1 MTLAHLADASMFE
14 LFRAEAEDQ
23 TRVLNSGLLGLERT
37 PGAAEHLE
45 ACMRAAHSLKG
56 AARIIG
62 FSAGVRVA
70 HSIEDAI
77 VRSREAERPLEP
89 ARIDQLLRGSDL
101 LRRMAALPD
110 AELQPGG
117 TALSAE
123 VLAFQQALDAA
134 PTADVQ
140 TPAARTD
147 VTARHTDATSLR
159 ADALAPQGPAP
170 QATALQRTTS
180 SSPDPAAPPSASAAE
195 QADLQPQGAPAPRA
209 ERARSDDRILRVSA
223 DNLDTMMRLAGEA
236 LVEARRLKQ
245 GIDLAHR
252 LYQAALACRMRPFGD
267 GTHGFT
273 RMVRDIAR
281 DLGKEARLEI
291 IGLDTP
297 VDREILDLLEAPLG
311 HLIRNAVDH
320 GIEAPADRLA
330 AGKPAEGVVRLEARH
345 GSGQLIVSVAD
356 DGGGVPLDAL
366 REKIVA
372 RNLASAETAARLTE
386 AELLEFLLLPGFS
399 MKETV
404 TAVSGRGVG
413 LDVVHEMVK
422 RVRGSIRVTHARGNG
437 TKLQLHLPLTLS
449 VVRTLL
455 VEIAGEPYAIPL
467 AQIARAARVPEAS
480 IQHLGGH
487 AHFDAG
493 GKSVG
498 LVDAALVMRGEPAP
512 SASGDRTVVILGN
525 REHSYGLL
533 VERFLGECELVVQKL
548 DPRLGKVQNVSAA
561 AVMEDGSPV
570 LILDVE
576 DVIRTVERLVAER
589 RIGRMARETTAT
601 KSATRR
607 VLIVED
613 SLTVR
618 ELQRKI
624 LANAGYD
631 VEVAVDGME
640 GWNTARARRFD
651 LIVTDIDMPRL
662 DGIELVQL
670 IRKDPHLKNTP
681 IMIVSY
687 KDRPED
693 RTRGLEAGADH
704 YLAKA
709 SFHDS
714 ALLDT
719 VRELIGEAVQ

>member
-23 TRVLNSGLLGLERT
+23 TRVLNTGLLKLERT
-37 PGAAEHLE
+37 RGAPEHLE

-62 FSAGVRVA
+62 LSAGVRVA

-77 VRSREAERPLEP
+77 VRSREAERPLE
-89 ARIDQLLRGSDL
+89 AAQIDQLLRGSDL

-110 AELQPGG
+110 AELQLGG
-117 TALSAE
+117 TSLTAE
-123 VLAFQQALDAA
+123 VTAFQRALDAGDA
-134 PTADVQ
+134 TA
-140 TPAARTD
+140 TPAARA
-147 VTARHTDATSLR
+147 ARDE
-159 ADALAPQGPAP
+159 
-170 QATALQRTTS
+170 LQDRS
-180 SSPDPAAPPSASAAE
+180 RAAPPPEPA
-195 QADLQPQGAPAPRA
+195 QAD
-209 ERARSDDRILRVSA
+209 ERILRVSA
-223 DNLDTMMRLAGEA
+223 DNLDTLMRLAGEA

-252 LYQAALACRMRPFGD
+252 LYQTALACRMRPFGD

-273 RMVRDIAR
+273 RMVRDVCR
-281 DLGKEARLEI
+281 DLNKQATLDI
-291 IGLDTP
+291 VGLDTP

-311 HLIRNAVDH
+311 HLIRNAIDH
-320 GIEAPADRLA
+320 GIEAAADRLA

-345 GSGQLIVSVAD
+345 AAGQLIVSVSD
-356 DGGGVPLDAL
+356 DGAGVELDAL
-366 REKIVA
+366 RDKIVI
-372 RNLASAETAARLTE
+372 RNLASAETAARLSE
-386 AELLEFLLLPGFS
+386 AELLEFLFLPGFS
-399 MKETV
+399 MKDTV

-413 LDVVHEMVK
+413 LDVVHETVK
-422 RVRGSIRVTHARGNG
+422 RVRGSVRITSSRSQG
-437 TKLQLHLPLTLS
+437 TKFQLHLPLTLS
-449 VVRTLL
+449 VVRALL
-455 VEIAGEPYAIPL
+455 VQIAGEPYAIPL
-467 AQIARAARVPEAS
+467 AQIARAARVPEQA
-480 IQHLGGH
+480 IQHIGGH

-493 GKSVG
+493 GKSLG
-498 LVDAALVMRGEPAP
+498 LVDAALVLRSDTTVA
-512 SASGDRTVVILGN
+512 ASGDRAVVILGN
-525 REHSYGLL
+525 REHSYGLV

-548 DPRLGKVQNVSAA
+548 DARLGKVPNVSAA

-570 LILDVE
+570 LILDVD
-576 DVIRTVERLVAER
+576 DVVRTIGKLVAER
-589 RIGRMARETTAT
+589 RIRRVSRE
-601 KSATRR
+601 SAAPTSSTRR
-607 VLIVED
+607 ILVVED

-618 ELQRKI
+618 ELQRK
-624 LANAGYD
+624 LLTNAGYD
-631 VEVAVDGME
+631 VEVATDGME

-681 IMIVSY
+681 VMIVSY

>member
-1 MTLAHLADASMFE
+1 MTLAHFADASMFE

-23 TRVLNSGLLGLERT
+23 TRVLNSGLLKLERS

-77 VRSREAERPLEP
+77 VRSRESEQALEP
-89 ARIDQLLRGSDL
+89 AQIDQLLRGSDL

-110 AELQPGG
+110 AELQHGG
-117 TALSAE
+117 TALTAE
-123 VLAFQQALDAA
+123 VLAFQRALEIAPGTTRAA
-134 PTADVQ
+134 TLAATPGTTPAT
-140 TPAARTD
+140 TPAA
-147 VTARHTDATSLR
+147 
-159 ADALAPQGPAP
+159 
-170 QATALQRTTS
+170 TT
-180 SSPDPAAPPSASAAE
+180 PAATPAATPAE
-195 QADLQPQGAPAPRA
+195 APAIARAAALERPSRPIVSATRA
-209 ERARSDDRILRVSA
+209 EPPQPDDRILRVSA

-273 RMVRDIAR
+273 RMVRDISR
-281 DLGKEARLEI
+281 DLNKEARLEI

-320 GIEAPADRLA
+320 GIEAPAARHA
-330 AGKPAEGVVRLEARH
+330 AGKPAEGLVRLEARH
-345 GSGQLIVSVAD
+345 GSGQLIVSVSD
-356 DGGGVPLDAL
+356 DGSGVPLDAL

-386 AELLEFLLLPGFS
+386 AELVEFLFLPGFS

-422 RVRGSIRVTHARGNG
+422 RVRGSVRMTSTHAHG
-437 TKLQLHLPLTLS
+437 TKFQLHLPLTLS

-467 AQIARAARVPEAS
+467 AQIARAARVPETA
-480 IQHLGGH
+480 IQHISGH
-487 AHFDAG
+487 PHFDAG
-493 GKSVG
+493 GRSIG
-498 LVDAALVMRGEPAP
+498 LVDAALVVRGEAAAHAP
-512 SASGDRTVVILGN
+512 GDRAVVILGN
-525 REHSYGLL
+525 REHNYGLL
-533 VERFLGECELVVQKL
+533 VERFLGERELVVQKL
-548 DPRLGKVQNVSAA
+548 DARLGKVQNVSAA

-570 LILDVE
+570 LILDVD
-576 DVIRTVERLVAER
+576 DVIRTVEKLVAER
-589 RIGRMARETTAT
+589 RIARVSRESAAPRSTA
-601 KSATRR
+601 RR
-607 VLIVED
+607 ILVVED

-631 VEVAVDGME
+631 VEVATDGME

-681 IMIVSY
+681 VMIVSY

-719 VRELIGEAVQ
+719 VRELIGEALP